1 MFNLW
6 ELMIPIT
13 LYNEEGIET
22 IHLIDEEVLSYIE
35 ALEFNNEILQSTVD
49 RTHQVVEENL
59 MLTHPIHNN

>member
-1 MFNLW
+1 
-6 ELMIPIT
+6 MIPIT

-22 IHLIDEEVLSYIE
+22 IHLVDEEVLFYIE

>member
-1 MFNLW
+1 
-6 ELMIPIT
+6 MIPIT

-35 ALEFNNEILQSTVD
+35 ALEFNNEILQSTVH
-49 RTHQVVEENL
+49 RTQQVVEENL

>member
-1 MFNLW
+1 
-6 ELMIPIT
+6 MIPIT

-35 ALEFNNEILQSTVD
+35 ALEFNNEILQSTVN
-49 RTHQVVEENL
+49 RTQQVVEENL